1 MNLPSGPRGPN
12 LDSSGT
18 NSSGNGT
25 EVLLLTDENVSRHP
39 IAQWRLSRVG
49 QIVVL
54 EGTGSLAGPVG
65 PVFVSQALEHLRSQ
79 KNVIALVVD
88 LSGCRMLTSPAF
100 GFLTCCH
107 REAKHRQ
114 LRMLLVRP
122 SDEVGVLLR
131 VLGVDKVFEPVKT
144 LSEAMRRVNAPNS
157 PLFAE
162 SGDFDATSGP
172 R

>member
-1 MNLPSGPRGPN
+1 
-12 LDSSGT
+12 
-18 NSSGNGT
+18 
-25 EVLLLTDENVSRHP
+25 LLLTDENVSRHP
-39 IAQWRLSRVG
+39 IAQWRLTRIG
-49 QIVVL
+49 QILVL

-65 PVFVSQALEHLRSQ
+65 PVFVSQALEHLRGQ
-79 KNVIALVVD
+79 KNILALVVD

-107 REAKHRQ
+107 REAKQRQ
-114 LRMLLVRP
+114 LRLLLVRP
-122 SDEVGVLLR
+122 SEEVGVLLR

-144 LSEAMRRVNAPNS
+144 LNEAMRRVLSPNS

-162 SGDFDATSGP
+162 SGDFDAATGP

>member
-1 MNLPSGPRGPN
+1 MNLSVGSDGSS
-12 LDSSGT
+12 SSG
-18 NSSGNGT
+18 SGT
-25 EVLLLTDENVSRHP
+25 EVLLLTDENISRHP

-49 QIVVL
+49 QILVL

-79 KNVIALVVD
+79 KTVVALVID
-88 LSGCRMLTSPAF
+88 LCGCTMLTSPAF

-107 REAKHRQ
+107 REAKQRH

-144 LSEAMRRVNAPNS
+144 LAEAMCRVNNAPFLS
-157 PLFAE
+157 E
-162 SGDFDATSGP
+162 SGEFDSATAP
-172 R
+172 Q